1 MSAVPLTSSNAVP
14 PERGRVINDC
24 RDFTMRRLRDSLR
37 GMLEKIEEDL
47 VARAEAEL
55 DRDQRNLYMFT
66 CGKARQQWA
75 GIEQTF
81 IDHLTRYFDARVR
94 GDPLDAG
101 HAAIPTSLDELSLVA
116 EDDLTQ
122 DLAVSELTRKLKEH
136 CDEELF
142 GVEQRLGSL
151 LGKTDPTER
160 DNPLGTE
167 GVAQALR
174 AACEE
179 VDASVQ
185 MRLVLL
191 QSLESQIS
199 TELSKLYQDL
209 NVRLQ
214 RQNVLPGL
222 RRGFRRSSLARAG
235 VARAPGAAGQSGTP
249 PGGQSG
255 ASFSDSAIGQG
266 GYPGSAG
273 VPQDYGF
280 TSSMPGFGMASVN
293 NFGEQAGFGSSNDA
307 EGDIYAMLAQLV
319 QGQMAAQGL
328 PVPASGAGTG
338 QSGIASPFVFEAL
351 SALQADADSLPHGAV
366 PSGFGIPP
374 NLLRDFRTSELGRHL
389 GQFDAITVDI
399 VAMLFDLI
407 FDDADIADP
416 IKALVGR
423 LQIPL
428 VKVAMLDRS
437 FFSSKAHPARHLL
450 DLISQSMM
458 RWGRDVG
465 HDDPLYIKLAE
476 IVDRILRD
484 FDRDLTLFEA
494 CSVDLQAFVTSLEAD
509 EMQRAEA
516 AALIAS
522 AREQERMLRED
533 ARRAAEDEMDD
544 RLRKPLPGVVQSL
557 LDGVWRRLVRKLAD
571 GGAESQVEYQQALAT
586 ADELIWSV
594 QAKADAEER
603 RSLIAAL
610 PGLLRRLNKG
620 FDLADAH
627 PADKLLLLNGLF
639 DLHAQWIK
647 PGLTPPVAP
656 AVAKWVPEAVSA
668 NDDVPAPEVVSEHVE
683 QDGLELDDISL
694 SLPGHLDIEEQ
705 DRVIE
710 LKRGDWVE
718 FQQADGSF
726 VRMRLNWVSPQRGI
740 YLFTNPGSQRATSI
754 APDALAL
761 QLARGEAR
769 VVDAKPMFERA
780 VSQALGQQ
788 RAQAVPA

>member
-1 MSAVPLTSSNAVP
+1 
-14 PERGRVINDC
+14 
-24 RDFTMRRLRDSLR
+24 
-37 GMLEKIEEDL
+37 MLEKIEEDL

-81 IDHLTRYFDARVR
+81 LDYLTSYFDARVR
-94 GDPLDAG
+94 GDPLDKVAG
-101 HAAIPTSLDELSLVA
+101 ATATSLDELSLVD

-122 DLAVSELTRKLKEH
+122 ELAVSELTRKLKER

-151 LGKTDPTER
+151 LGKTDTSDR

-191 QSLESQIS
+191 QSIESQIS
-199 TELSKLYQDL
+199 SELSKLYQDL

-222 RRGFRRSSLARAG
+222 RRGFRRNAAAR
-235 VARAPGAAGQSGTP
+235 
-249 PGGQSG
+249 
-255 ASFSDSAIGQG
+255 
-266 GYPGSAG
+266 SAG
-273 VPQDYGF
+273 PATPQPAATGAPSMPSQDF
-280 TSSMPGFGMASVN
+280 TASMPGFGVSSVQG
-293 NFGEQAGFGSSNDA
+293 FGEHQGLGTVGDVD
-307 EGDIYAMLAQLV
+307 GDIYAMLSQLV

-328 PVPASGAGTG
+328 PVPAGGAAGASGQA
-338 QSGIASPFVFEAL
+338 ALESPFVLEAL
-351 SALQADADSLPHGAV
+351 SALQASADVMV
-366 PSGFGIPP
+366 PVTASASASNFPAINVVPT
-374 NLLRDFRTSELGRHL
+374 NVLRDFRSSELGRHL

-407 FDDADIADP
+407 FDDAKIADP

-437 FFSSKAHPARHLL
+437 FFSSKAHPARRLL

-458 RWGRDVG
+458 RWGHDVG
-465 HDDPLYIKLAE
+465 HDDPLYIKLAS

-484 FDRDLTLFEA
+484 FDRDLSLFEA
-494 CSVDLQAFVTSLEAD
+494 CSADLEAFIVSLEAD
-509 EMQRAEA
+509 EMQRAETA
-516 AALIAS
+516 ARIAS
-522 AREQERMLRED
+522 EREQERIRRET
-533 ARRAAEDEMDD
+533 ARLAADDEMDN
-544 RLRKPLPGVVQSL
+544 RLRTPLPGVVQSL
-557 LDGVWRRLVRKLAD
+557 LDGVWRRLLRHLVDA
-571 GGAESQVEYQQALAT
+571 GPESEVDYRQALTT

-594 QAKADAEER
+594 QPKADADQR
-603 RSLIAAL
+603 RALVVAL
-610 PGLLRRLNKG
+610 PGLLRRLNQG
-620 FDLADAH
+620 FDLAGAH
-627 PADKLLLLNGLF
+627 PADKLMLLNGLF

-647 PGLTPPVAP
+647 PGATPSSPPVEQ
-656 AVAKWVPEAVSA
+656 WVPEARSA
-668 NDDVPAPEVVSEHVE
+668 NDDVPAPEMVSERLE

-694 SLPGHLDIEEQ
+694 NLAGALDIPDQ
-705 DRVIE
+705 DRVAE

-718 FQQADGSF
+718 FRQVDGSF
-726 VRMRLNWVSPQRGI
+726 ARMRLNWVSPQRGI
-740 YLFTNPGSQRATSI
+740 YLFTNPGSPRATSI

-761 QLARGEAR
+761 QLARGDAR
-769 VVDAKPMFERA
+769 IVDSEPMFDRA
-780 VSQALGQQ
+780 VSQALGQ
-788 RAQAVPA
+788 RALA

>member
-1 MSAVPLTSSNAVP
+1 MSAVPQTTLNAVP
-14 PERGRVINDC
+14 PERGRVISDC
-24 RDFTMRRLRDSLR
+24 RDFTIRRLRDSLH

-81 IDHLTRYFDARVR
+81 LDYLTRYFDARVR
-94 GDPLDAG
+94 GEPLDKDAP
-101 HAAIPTSLDELSLVA
+101 AAPTSLDELSLVD

-151 LGKTDPTER
+151 LGKTDTNDR

-199 TELSKLYQDL
+199 NELSKLYQDL

-222 RRGFRRSSLARAG
+222 RRGFRRNAAARSAG
-235 VARAPGAAGQSGTP
+235 SATPQPGAM
-249 PGGQSG
+249 G
-255 ASFSDSAIGQG
+255 AASL
-266 GYPGSAG
+266 P
-273 VPQDYGF
+273 PQDF
-280 TSSMPGFGMASVN
+280 TASMPGFGVSSVQGI
-293 NFGEQAGFGSSNDA
+293 GEHQGFGTVSDVD
-307 EGDIYAMLAQLV
+307 GDIYAMLSQLV

-328 PVPASGAGTG
+328 PVPAGGNAGAGG
-338 QSGIASPFVFEAL
+338 QAAFESPFVLEAL
-351 SALQADADSLPHGAV
+351 SALQASADVTMPLSASASASSFPILNAV
-366 PSGFGIPP
+366 PT
-374 NLLRDFRTSELGRHL
+374 NVLRDFRSSELGRHL

-407 FDDADIADP
+407 FDDAKIADP

-437 FFSSKAHPARHLL
+437 FFSSKAHPARRLL

-458 RWGRDVG
+458 RWGHDVG
-465 HDDPLYIKLAE
+465 HDDPLYIKLAA

-484 FDRDLTLFEA
+484 FDRDLDLFEA
-494 CSVDLQAFVTSLEAD
+494 CSADLEAFIVVLEAD
-509 EMQRAEA
+509 EMQRAETA
-516 AALIAS
+516 ARIAS
-522 AREQERMLRED
+522 EREQERMRRET
-533 ARRAAEDEMDD
+533 ARLAADDEIDN
-544 RLRKPLPGVVQSL
+544 RLRTPLPGVVQSL
-557 LDGVWRRLVRKLAD
+557 LDGVWRRLLRHLVDAGPASEVDYR
-571 GGAESQVEYQQALAT
+571 QALTT
-586 ADELIWSV
+586 ADELIWSI
-594 QAKADAEER
+594 QPKADADER
-603 RSLIAAL
+603 RALIVAL
-610 PGLLRRLNKG
+610 PGLLRRLNQG
-620 FDLADAH
+620 FDVAGAH
-627 PADKLLLLNGLF
+627 PADKLMLLNGLF
-639 DLHAQWIK
+639 DLHAQWMK
-647 PGLTPPVAP
+647 PGAPPSAPPVEQ
-656 AVAKWVPEAVSA
+656 WIPEARSA
-668 NDDVPAPEVVSEHVE
+668 NDDVPAPEMVSERLE

-694 SLPGHLDIEEQ
+694 NLAGALDIPDQ
-705 DRVIE
+705 DRVAE

-718 FQQADGSF
+718 FRQADGSF
-726 VRMRLNWVSPQRGI
+726 SRMRLNWVSPQRGI
-740 YLFTNPGSQRATSI
+740 YLFTNPGSPRATSI

-761 QLARGEAR
+761 QLARGDAR
-769 VVDAKPMFERA
+769 VVDSEPMFDRA
-780 VSQALGQQ
+780 VSQALGQ
-788 RAQAVPA
+788 RALA

>member
-1 MSAVPLTSSNAVP
+1 MSAVPQTTLNAVP
-14 PERGRVINDC
+14 PERGRVISDC
-24 RDFTMRRLRDSLR
+24 RDFTIRRLRDSLH

-81 IDHLTRYFDARVR
+81 LDYLTRYFDARVR
-94 GDPLDAG
+94 GEPLDKDAP
-101 HAAIPTSLDELSLVA
+101 AAPTSLDELSLVD

-151 LGKTDPTER
+151 LGKTDTNDR

-199 TELSKLYQDL
+199 NELSKLYQDL

-222 RRGFRRSSLARAG
+222 RRGFRRNAAARSAG
-235 VARAPGAAGQSGTP
+235 SATPQPGAM
-249 PGGQSG
+249 G
-255 ASFSDSAIGQG
+255 AASL
-266 GYPGSAG
+266 P
-273 VPQDYGF
+273 PQDF
-280 TSSMPGFGMASVN
+280 TASTPGFGVSSVQGI
-293 NFGEQAGFGSSNDA
+293 GEHQGFGTVSDVD
-307 EGDIYAMLAQLV
+307 GDIYAMLSQLV

-328 PVPASGAGTG
+328 PVPAGGNAGAGG
-338 QSGIASPFVFEAL
+338 QAAFESPFVLEAL
-351 SALQADADSLPHGAV
+351 SALQASADVTMPLSASASASSFPILNAV
-366 PSGFGIPP
+366 PT
-374 NLLRDFRTSELGRHL
+374 NVLRDFRSSELGRHL

-407 FDDADIADP
+407 FDDAKIADP

-437 FFSSKAHPARHLL
+437 FFSSKAHPARRLL

-458 RWGRDVG
+458 RWGHDVG
-465 HDDPLYIKLAE
+465 HDDPLYIKLAA

-484 FDRDLTLFEA
+484 FDRDLDLFEA
-494 CSVDLQAFVTSLEAD
+494 CSADLEAFIVVLEAD
-509 EMQRAEA
+509 EMQRAETA
-516 AALIAS
+516 ARIAS
-522 AREQERMLRED
+522 EREQERMRRET
-533 ARRAAEDEMDD
+533 ARLAADDEIDN
-544 RLRKPLPGVVQSL
+544 RLRTPLPGVVQSL
-557 LDGVWRRLVRKLAD
+557 LDGVWRRLLRHLVDAGPASEVDYR
-571 GGAESQVEYQQALAT
+571 QALTT
-586 ADELIWSV
+586 ADELIWSI
-594 QAKADAEER
+594 QPKADADER
-603 RSLIAAL
+603 RALIVAL
-610 PGLLRRLNKG
+610 PGLLRRLNQG
-620 FDLADAH
+620 FDVAGAH
-627 PADKLLLLNGLF
+627 PADKLMLLNGLF
-639 DLHAQWIK
+639 DLHAQWMK
-647 PGLTPPVAP
+647 PGAPPSAPPVEQ
-656 AVAKWVPEAVSA
+656 WIPEARSA
-668 NDDVPAPEVVSEHVE
+668 NDDVPAPEMVSERLE

-694 SLPGHLDIEEQ
+694 NLAGALDIPDQ
-705 DRVIE
+705 DRVAE

-718 FQQADGSF
+718 FRQADGSF
-726 VRMRLNWVSPQRGI
+726 SRMRLNWVSPQRGI
-740 YLFTNPGSQRATSI
+740 YLFTNPGSPRATSI

-761 QLARGEAR
+761 QLARGDAR
-769 VVDAKPMFERA
+769 VVDSEPMFDRA
-780 VSQALGQQ
+780 VSQALGQ
-788 RAQAVPA
+788 RALA

>member
-1 MSAVPLTSSNAVP
+1 MSAVPQTTLNAVP
-14 PERGRVINDC
+14 PERGRVISDC
-24 RDFTMRRLRDSLR
+24 RDFTIRRLRDSLH

-81 IDHLTRYFDARVR
+81 LDHLTRYFDARVR
-94 GDPLDAG
+94 GEPLDKDAP
-101 HAAIPTSLDELSLVA
+101 AAPTSLDELSLVD

-151 LGKTDPTER
+151 LGKTDTNDR

-199 TELSKLYQDL
+199 NELSKLYQDL

-222 RRGFRRSSLARAG
+222 RRGFRRNAAARSAG
-235 VARAPGAAGQSGTP
+235 SATPQPGAM
-249 PGGQSG
+249 G
-255 ASFSDSAIGQG
+255 AASL
-266 GYPGSAG
+266 P
-273 VPQDYGF
+273 PQDF
-280 TSSMPGFGMASVN
+280 TASMPGFGVSSVQGI
-293 NFGEQAGFGSSNDA
+293 GEHQGFGTVSDVD
-307 EGDIYAMLAQLV
+307 GDIYAMLSQLV

-328 PVPASGAGTG
+328 PVPAGGNAGAGG
-338 QSGIASPFVFEAL
+338 QAAFESPFVLEAL
-351 SALQADADSLPHGAV
+351 SALQASADVTMPLSASASSFPILNAV
-366 PSGFGIPP
+366 PT
-374 NLLRDFRTSELGRHL
+374 NVLRDFRSSELGRHL

-407 FDDADIADP
+407 FDDAKIADP

-437 FFSSKAHPARHLL
+437 FFSSKAHPARRLL

-458 RWGRDVG
+458 RWGHDVG
-465 HDDPLYIKLAE
+465 HDDPLYIKLAA

-484 FDRDLTLFEA
+484 FDRDLDLFEA
-494 CSVDLQAFVTSLEAD
+494 CSADLEAFIVVLEAD
-509 EMQRAEA
+509 EMQRAETA
-516 AALIAS
+516 ARIAS
-522 AREQERMLRED
+522 EREQERMRRET
-533 ARRAAEDEMDD
+533 ARLAADDEIDN
-544 RLRKPLPGVVQSL
+544 RLRTPLPGVVQSL
-557 LDGVWRRLVRKLAD
+557 LDGVWRRLLRHLVDAGPASEVDYR
-571 GGAESQVEYQQALAT
+571 QALTT
-586 ADELIWSV
+586 ADELIWSI
-594 QAKADAEER
+594 QPKADADER
-603 RSLIAAL
+603 RALIVAL
-610 PGLLRRLNKG
+610 PGLLRRLNQG
-620 FDLADAH
+620 FDVAGAH
-627 PADKLLLLNGLF
+627 PADKLMLLNGLF
-639 DLHAQWIK
+639 DLHAQWMK
-647 PGLTPPVAP
+647 PGAPPSAPPVEQ
-656 AVAKWVPEAVSA
+656 WIPEARSA
-668 NDDVPAPEVVSEHVE
+668 NDDVPAPEMVSERLE

-694 SLPGHLDIEEQ
+694 NLAGALDIPDQ
-705 DRVIE
+705 DRVAE

-718 FQQADGSF
+718 FRQADGSF
-726 VRMRLNWVSPQRGI
+726 SRMRLNWVSPQRGI
-740 YLFTNPGSQRATSI
+740 YLFTNPGSPRATSI

-761 QLARGEAR
+761 QLARGDAR
-769 VVDAKPMFERA
+769 VVDSEPMFDRA
-780 VSQALGQQ
+780 VSQALGQ
-788 RAQAVPA
+788 RALA

>member
-1 MSAVPLTSSNAVP
+1 MSAVPLTNPNAIP
-14 PERGRVINDC
+14 PERGRVISDC
-24 RDFTMRRLRDSLR
+24 RDFTIRRLRDSLR

-94 GDPLDAG
+94 GDSFDADKG
-101 HAAIPTSLDELSLVA
+101 VAPKSLDELSLVG

-122 DLAVSELTRKLKEH
+122 DLAVHELTRKLKEQ

-151 LGKTDPTER
+151 LGKSDPTDR

-167 GVAQALR
+167 GVAKALR

-179 VDASVQ
+179 VDTSVQ

-199 TELSKLYQDL
+199 RELSRLYQDL

-222 RRGFRRSSLARAG
+222 RRGFRRSGTARAG
-235 VARAPGAAGQSGTP
+235 GAGAFRTSSPGAATQAGGTAPGAGS
-249 PGGQSG
+249 
-255 ASFSDSAIGQG
+255 
-266 GYPGSAG
+266 GYPGGSMAQ
-273 VPQDYGF
+273 QDYGF
-280 TSSMPGFGMASVN
+280 TTSLTDAGFVPSGGFGDAGGAGMAS
-293 NFGEQAGFGSSNDA
+293 EAD
-307 EGDIYAMLAQLV
+307 GDIYAMLAQLV
-319 QGQMAAQGL
+319 QGQMAAKGITL
-328 PVPASGAGTG
+328 PMAGAGGGAAGMTT
-338 QSGIASPFVFEAL
+338 PFVFEAL
-351 SALQADADSLPHGAV
+351 TALQADTDMSV
-366 PSGFGIPP
+366 PASASAGFGVPP

-484 FDRDLTLFEA
+484 FDRDLSLFEA
-494 CSVDLQAFVTSLEAD
+494 CSVDLQSFIVSLEAE

-516 AALIAS
+516 ASLIAS
-522 AREQERMLRED
+522 AREQERMRRED
-533 ARRAAEDEMDD
+533 ARRAAEDEIDE

-557 LDGVWRRLVRKLAD
+557 LDGAWRRLLRKLVED
-571 GGAESQVEYQQALAT
+571 GTDTVVDYQQALST

-594 QAKADAEER
+594 QPKADADDR
-603 RSLIAAL
+603 RALISAL
-610 PGLLRRLNKG
+610 PGLLRRLNQG
-620 FDLADAH
+620 FDDASIH
-627 PADKLLLLNGLF
+627 PADKLMLLNGLF
-639 DLHAQWIK
+639 DLHAQWMK
-647 PGLTPPVAP
+647 PGLTPLAP
-656 AVAKWVPEAVSA
+656 AVDEWVPEAISA
-668 NDDVPAPEVVSEHVE
+668 NDDVPAPEVVSVHVE
-683 QDGLELDDISL
+683 QDGFDLEDISL
-694 SLPGHLDIEEQ
+694 KLPAHLDIQDQ
-705 DRVIE
+705 DRLVE
-710 LKRGDWVE
+710 LKRGDWIE
-718 FQQADGSF
+718 FLQTDGSF

-740 YLFTNPGSQRATSI
+740 YLLTNPGSPRAMSV

-769 VVDAKPMFERA
+769 IVDAAPMFDRA
-780 VSQALGQQ
+780 VSQALGQHA
-788 RAQAVPA
+788 RTSAQ

>member
-1 MSAVPLTSSNAVP
+1 MSAVPQTTLNAVP
-14 PERGRVINDC
+14 PERGRVISDC
-24 RDFTMRRLRDSLR
+24 RDFTIRRLRDSLH

-81 IDHLTRYFDARVR
+81 LDYLTRYFDARVR
-94 GDPLDAG
+94 GEPLDKDAP
-101 HAAIPTSLDELSLVA
+101 AAPTSLDELSLVD

-151 LGKTDPTER
+151 LGKTDTNDR

-199 TELSKLYQDL
+199 NELSKLYQDL

-222 RRGFRRSSLARAG
+222 RRGFRRNAAARSAG
-235 VARAPGAAGQSGTP
+235 SATPQPGAM
-249 PGGQSG
+249 G
-255 ASFSDSAIGQG
+255 AASL
-266 GYPGSAG
+266 P
-273 VPQDYGF
+273 PQDF
-280 TSSMPGFGMASVN
+280 TASMPGFGVSSVQGI
-293 NFGEQAGFGSSNDA
+293 GEHQGFGTVSDVD
-307 EGDIYAMLAQLV
+307 GDIYAMLSQLV

-328 PVPASGAGTG
+328 PVPAGGNAGAGG
-338 QSGIASPFVFEAL
+338 QAAFESPFVLEAL
-351 SALQADADSLPHGAV
+351 SALQASADVTMPLSASASSFPILNAV
-366 PSGFGIPP
+366 PT
-374 NLLRDFRTSELGRHL
+374 NVLRDFRSSELGRHL

-407 FDDADIADP
+407 FDDAKIADP

-437 FFSSKAHPARHLL
+437 FFSSKAHPARRLL

-458 RWGRDVG
+458 RWGHDVG
-465 HDDPLYIKLAE
+465 HDDPLYIKLAA

-484 FDRDLTLFEA
+484 FDRDLDLFEA
-494 CSVDLQAFVTSLEAD
+494 CSADLEAFIVVLEAD
-509 EMQRAEA
+509 EMQRAETA
-516 AALIAS
+516 ARIAS
-522 AREQERMLRED
+522 EREQERMRRET
-533 ARRAAEDEMDD
+533 ARLAADDEIDN
-544 RLRKPLPGVVQSL
+544 RLRTPLPGVVQSL
-557 LDGVWRRLVRKLAD
+557 LDGVWRRLLRHLVDAGPASEVDYR
-571 GGAESQVEYQQALAT
+571 QALTT
-586 ADELIWSV
+586 ADELIWSI
-594 QAKADAEER
+594 QPKADADER
-603 RSLIAAL
+603 RALIVAL
-610 PGLLRRLNKG
+610 PGLLRRLNQG
-620 FDLADAH
+620 FDVAGAH
-627 PADKLLLLNGLF
+627 PADKLMLLNGLF
-639 DLHAQWIK
+639 DLHAQWMK
-647 PGLTPPVAP
+647 PGAPPSAPPVEQ
-656 AVAKWVPEAVSA
+656 WIPEARSA
-668 NDDVPAPEVVSEHVE
+668 NDDVPAPEMVSERLE

-694 SLPGHLDIEEQ
+694 NLAGALDIPDQ
-705 DRVIE
+705 DRVAE

-718 FQQADGSF
+718 FRQADGSF
-726 VRMRLNWVSPQRGI
+726 SRMRLNWVSPQRGI
-740 YLFTNPGSQRATSI
+740 YLFTNPGSPRATSI

-761 QLARGEAR
+761 QLARGDAR
-769 VVDAKPMFERA
+769 VVDSEPMFDRA
-780 VSQALGQQ
+780 VSQALGQ
-788 RAQAVPA
+788 RALA

>member
-1 MSAVPLTSSNAVP
+1 MSAAPLTKPTVP
-14 PERGRVINDC
+14 PERGRVISDC
-24 RDFTMRRLRDSLR
+24 RDFTIRRLRDSLR

-66 CGKARQQWA
+66 CGKTRQQWA

-94 GDPLDAG
+94 GDPLEPSG
-101 HAAIPTSLDELSLVA
+101 AAVPTSLDELSLVA

-122 DLAVSELTRKLKEH
+122 ELAVHELTRKLKEH

-142 GVEQRLGSL
+142 GVGQRLGSL
-151 LGKTDPTER
+151 LGKPDPTDQ

-167 GVAQALR
+167 GIAKALR

-199 TELSKLYQDL
+199 LELSKLYQDL

-222 RRGFRRSSLARAG
+222 RRGFRRNPGTGAG
-235 VARAPGAAGQSGTP
+235 GVRPAAAGTL
-249 PGGQSG
+249 
-255 ASFSDSAIGQG
+255 AGQG
-266 GYPGSAG
+266 GGLGTGAESLGANL
-273 VPQDYGF
+273 QDAAF
-280 TSSMPGFGMASVN
+280 TSSMPGFGVSSVPGG
-293 NFGEQAGFGSSNDA
+293 FGEQTVSGTTNDP

-319 QGQMAAQGL
+319 QGQMAAQGIAL
-328 PVPASGAGTG
+328 QPAGVAGAPAGL
-338 QSGIASPFVFEAL
+338 ASPFVFEAL
-351 SALQADADSLPHGAV
+351 SALQSNAELSV
-366 PSGFGIPP
+366 PATASYGLGIPP

-437 FFSSKAHPARHLL
+437 FFSSKAHPARRLL

-465 HDDPLYIKLAE
+465 HEDPLYIKLAE
-476 IVDRILRD
+476 IVDCILRD
-484 FDRDLTLFEA
+484 FDRDLGLFEA
-494 CSVDLQAFVTSLEAD
+494 CTDDLNAFVTELEAG
-509 EMQRAEA
+509 EAQRAEA
-516 AALIAS
+516 AAVIAS
-522 AREQERMLRED
+522 AREQERQRRED
-533 ARRAAEDEMDD
+533 ARRAADDEIDD

-557 LDGVWRRLVRKLAD
+557 LDGVWRRLLRKHVE
-571 GGAESQVEYQQALAT
+571 GGMEATVDSQQALAT

-594 QAKADAEER
+594 QPKADAEAR
-603 RSLIAAL
+603 RSLVVAL
-610 PGLLRRLNKG
+610 PGLLRRLNQG
-620 FDLADAH
+620 FDSVGAH
-627 PADKLLLLNGLF
+627 PADKLMLLNGLF

-647 PGLTPPVAP
+647 PGVNEPPP
-656 AVAKWVPEAVSA
+656 AVEPWVPGVSSA
-668 NDDVPAPEVVSEHVE
+668 NDDEPAPEVISEHVE
-683 QDGLELDDISL
+683 QDGLELDDVSL
-694 SLPGHLDIEEQ
+694 NLPAHLDIQEQ
-705 DRVIE
+705 DRVQA

-718 FQQADGSF
+718 FEQADGGF
-726 VRMRLNWVSPQRGI
+726 ARMRLNWVSPQRGI
-740 YLFTNPGSQRATSI
+740 YLFTNPGSPRATSI

-769 VVDAKPMFERA
+769 IVNNEPMFDR
-780 VSQALGQQ
+780 VVNQALGKQ
-788 RAQAVPA
+788 RVR

>member
-1 MSAVPLTSSNAVP
+1 MSAVPLPKQTAVP
-14 PERGRVINDC
+14 PERGRVISDC
-24 RDFTMRRLRDSLR
+24 RDFTIRRLRDSLR

-94 GDPLDAG
+94 GEPVESSRSAV
-101 HAAIPTSLDELSLVA
+101 PTSLDELSLVG

-122 DLAVSELTRKLKEH
+122 DLAVHELTRKLKEH

-151 LGKTDPTER
+151 LGKSDPTDQ

-167 GVAQALR
+167 GVAKALR

-199 TELSKLYQDL
+199 RELSKLYQDL

-222 RRGFRRSSLARAG
+222 RRGFRRNVGARAG
-235 VARAPGAAGQSGTP
+235 VAGVPPAQGVGAAGDPAGMASGGFAP
-249 PGGQSG
+249 S
-255 ASFSDSAIGQG
+255 ASGQG
-266 GYPGSAG
+266 GFPSTGGA
-273 VPQDYGF
+273 QDSGF
-280 TSSMPGFGMASVN
+280 TASMPGFGMSSVN
-293 NFGEQAGFGSSNDA
+293 GGFGEQAAFGGAA
-307 EGDIYAMLAQLV
+307 EADGDIYAMLSQLV
-319 QGQMAAQGL
+319 QGQMAAQGIAL
-328 PVPASGAGTG
+328 PPIGAAGASPAGL
-338 QSGIASPFVFEAL
+338 ASPFVFEAL
-351 SALQADADSLPHGAV
+351 SALQSDADLSV
-366 PSGFGIPP
+366 PAAASYNLGIPP
-374 NLLRDFRTSELGRHL
+374 NLLRNFRTSELGRHL

-437 FFSSKAHPARHLL
+437 FFSSKAHPARRLL
-450 DLISQSMM
+450 DLISNSMM

-465 HDDPLYIKLAE
+465 HEDPLYIKLAE

-484 FDRDLTLFEA
+484 FDRDLSLFEA
-494 CSVDLQAFVTSLEAD
+494 CSDDLRAFVIELEAD
-509 EMQRAEA
+509 ETKRAEA

-522 AREQERMLRED
+522 AREQERLHRED
-533 ARRAAEDEMDD
+533 ARRAADDEIDD

-557 LDGVWRRLVRKLAD
+557 LDGVWRRLLRKHVDAGPD
-571 GGAESQVEYQQALAT
+571 AAVDYQQALAT
-586 ADELIWSV
+586 IDELIWSV
-594 QAKADAEER
+594 QAKADADER
-603 RSLIAAL
+603 RALVVAL
-610 PGLLRRLNKG
+610 PGLLRRLNQG
-620 FDLADAH
+620 FDLAGAH
-627 PADKLLLLNGLF
+627 PADKLMLLNGLF

-647 PGLTPPVAP
+647 PGAAAAPP
-656 AVAKWVPEAVSA
+656 AVEQWVPDAYSA

-683 QDGLELDDISL
+683 QDGLELNDISL
-694 SLPGHLDIEEQ
+694 NLPAPLDIQEQ
-705 DRVIE
+705 DRVFE
-710 LKRGDWVE
+710 LKRGDWIE
-718 FQQADGSF
+718 FRQADGSF

-740 YLFTNPGSQRATSI
+740 YLFTNPGSTRATSI

-761 QLARGEAR
+761 QLANGEAR
-769 VVDAKPMFERA
+769 VVNNEPMFDRA

-788 RAQAVPA
+788 RAR

>member
-1 MSAVPLTSSNAVP
+1 MSAVPLTNPNAVP

-24 RDFTMRRLRDSLR
+24 RDFTIRRLRDSLR

-94 GDPLDAG
+94 GDSLDADKG
-101 HAAIPTSLDELSLVA
+101 PAPKSLDELSLVG

-122 DLAVSELTRKLKEH
+122 DLAVHELTRKLKEQ

-151 LGKTDPTER
+151 LGKSDPTDR

-167 GVAQALR
+167 GVAKALR

-199 TELSKLYQDL
+199 RELSKLYQDL

-222 RRGFRRSSLARAG
+222 RRGFRRSGARVGSAAAVRPSVPGAG
-235 VARAPGAAGQSGTP
+235 TQAGSVAPGAGS
-249 PGGQSG
+249 
-255 ASFSDSAIGQG
+255 
-266 GYPGSAG
+266 GYPGGAMAQ
-273 VPQDYGF
+273 QDYGF
-280 TSSMPGFGMASVN
+280 TTSLTGAGFAQPGSFGDAGGVGMAS
-293 NFGEQAGFGSSNDA
+293 EAD
-307 EGDIYAMLAQLV
+307 GDIYAMLAQLV
-319 QGQMAAQGL
+319 HGQMAAQGIPL
-328 PVPASGAGTG
+328 PIAGAGGGSAGMTT
-338 QSGIASPFVFEAL
+338 PFVFEAL
-351 SALQADADSLPHGAV
+351 TALQADTDMSV
-366 PSGFGIPP
+366 PASAAAGFGVPP

-484 FDRDLTLFEA
+484 FDRDLSLFEA
-494 CSVDLQAFVTSLEAD
+494 CSVDLQSFIVSLEAE

-516 AALIAS
+516 ASLIAS
-522 AREQERMLRED
+522 AREQERLRRED
-533 ARRAAEDEMDD
+533 ARRAAEDEVDE

-557 LDGVWRRLVRKLAD
+557 LDGVWRRLLRKLAD
-571 GGAESQVEYQQALAT
+571 GGADTAVDYQQALAT

-594 QAKADAEER
+594 QPKADADDR
-603 RSLIAAL
+603 RALISAL
-610 PGLLRRLNKG
+610 PGLLRRLNQG
-620 FDLADAH
+620 FDGAGTH
-627 PADKLLLLNGLF
+627 PADKLMLLNGLF

-647 PGLTPPVAP
+647 PGLTPSAP
-656 AVAKWVPEAVSA
+656 AVDQWVPEVISA

-683 QDGLELDDISL
+683 QDGFDLEDISL
-694 SLPGHLDIEEQ
+694 NLPAHLDIQDQ
-705 DRVIE
+705 DRLVE
-710 LKRGDWVE
+710 LRRGDWIE
-718 FQQADGSF
+718 FLQADGNF

-740 YLFTNPGSQRATSI
+740 YLFTNPGSPRAMSV

-769 VVDAKPMFERA
+769 IVDAAPMFDRA
-780 VSQALGQQ
+780 VSQALGQHA
-788 RAQAVPA
+788 RASAP

>member
-1 MSAVPLTSSNAVP
+1 MSAVPQTTLNAVP
-14 PERGRVINDC
+14 PERGRVISDC
-24 RDFTMRRLRDSLR
+24 RDFTIRRLRDSLH

-81 IDHLTRYFDARVR
+81 LDYLTRYFDARVR
-94 GDPLDAG
+94 GEPLDKDAP
-101 HAAIPTSLDELSLVA
+101 AAPTSLDELSLVD

-151 LGKTDPTER
+151 LGKTDTNDR

-199 TELSKLYQDL
+199 NELSKLYQDL

-222 RRGFRRSSLARAG
+222 RRGFRRNAAARSAG
-235 VARAPGAAGQSGTP
+235 SATPQPGAT
-249 PGGQSG
+249 G
-255 ASFSDSAIGQG
+255 AASL
-266 GYPGSAG
+266 P
-273 VPQDYGF
+273 PQDF
-280 TSSMPGFGMASVN
+280 TASMPGFGVSSVQGI
-293 NFGEQAGFGSSNDA
+293 GEHQGFGTVSDVD
-307 EGDIYAMLAQLV
+307 GDIYAMLSQLV

-328 PVPASGAGTG
+328 PVPAGGNAGAGG
-338 QSGIASPFVFEAL
+338 QAAFESPFVLEAL
-351 SALQADADSLPHGAV
+351 SALQASADVTMPLSASASASSFPILNAV
-366 PSGFGIPP
+366 PT
-374 NLLRDFRTSELGRHL
+374 NVLRDFRSSELGRHL

-407 FDDADIADP
+407 FDDAKIADP

-437 FFSSKAHPARHLL
+437 FFSSKAHPARRLL

-458 RWGRDVG
+458 RWGHDVG
-465 HDDPLYIKLAE
+465 HDDPLYIKLAA

-484 FDRDLTLFEA
+484 FDRDLDLFEA
-494 CSVDLQAFVTSLEAD
+494 CSADLEAFIVVLEAD
-509 EMQRAEA
+509 EMQRAETA
-516 AALIAS
+516 ARIAS
-522 AREQERMLRED
+522 EREQERMRRET
-533 ARRAAEDEMDD
+533 ARLAADDEIDN
-544 RLRKPLPGVVQSL
+544 RLRTPLPGVVQSL
-557 LDGVWRRLVRKLAD
+557 LDGVWRRLLRHLVDAGPASEVDYR
-571 GGAESQVEYQQALAT
+571 QALTT
-586 ADELIWSV
+586 ADELIWSI
-594 QAKADAEER
+594 QPKADADER
-603 RSLIAAL
+603 RALIVAL
-610 PGLLRRLNKG
+610 PGLLRRLNQG
-620 FDLADAH
+620 FDVAGAH
-627 PADKLLLLNGLF
+627 PADKLMLLNGLF
-639 DLHAQWIK
+639 DLHAQWMK
-647 PGLTPPVAP
+647 PGAPPSAPPVEQ
-656 AVAKWVPEAVSA
+656 WIPEARSA
-668 NDDVPAPEVVSEHVE
+668 NDDVPAPEMVSERLE

-694 SLPGHLDIEEQ
+694 NLAGALDIPDQ
-705 DRVIE
+705 DRVAE

-718 FQQADGSF
+718 FRQADGSF
-726 VRMRLNWVSPQRGI
+726 SRMRLNWVSPQRGI
-740 YLFTNPGSQRATSI
+740 YLFTNPGSPRATSI

-761 QLARGEAR
+761 QLARGDAR
-769 VVDAKPMFERA
+769 VVDSEPMFDRA
-780 VSQALGQQ
+780 VSQALGQ
-788 RAQAVPA
+788 RALA